1 MTNKGNAENLMNDWG
16 SFDLGKHNEHARP
29 QPKSDASATARHGV
43 GAPVDGLLDPIAFLR
58 MIGRNFFKI
67 IILTVLLTTL
77 GVVAFKFVSF
87 PYTAKAIVLVDPRQ
101 QGVKVSEQVVGDI
114 GGDAAVLESI
124 IEILNSD
131 GFLRP
136 LIKQLKVSEDPQY
149 KNAISGTSGDTR
161 LLLAEFKKS
170 LKIQRLGATYVIE
183 IFFTSNDAEKSAFYA
198 NAVAKAFVEQQ
209 KDFQTSATADAANS
223 LSERLIGLRKA
234 LQQSEEA
241 VAQFRSRNNIIS
253 VDNASTLL
261 QRELQEL
268 SAQVAIAKTA
278 SEVARSQ
285 YNQIRK
291 SSPGAFN
298 TSNAQSE
305 TQQLQALQLQ
315 KSTITQSLAQLNLTF
330 GNRHPRIAAEQ
341 SRLNA
346 LDRQIEGERRRLISS
361 SKQRLDA
368 SVTTL
373 NALEKDMAA
382 LSSKANAGEEQ
393 LVILSELEREASA
406 NRAIFEDFLGRFK
419 SAEKQQGLQGQ
430 EAKIASLA
438 TPPLRSTRPSLALV
452 GGVWGLLSFALSIL
466 IVASIEARTT
476 RGHSVDHNGVDYE
489 RAGAGDGPSQD
500 PHYVDPAL
508 APAMASET
516 PPPPLAWLN
525 KPRVQNHQPEMPAQN
540 IENTKPTV
548 PEAPRTNFEAQT
560 GAVAE
565 RLQKINAPHST
576 NLQEEG
582 RSKKSTINPYT
593 PILPNLMAADF
604 ASLFDMERALASH
617 MKSLP
622 LFKKNRMPRLILV
635 GSWMPQEGK
644 SFVSQSISHL
654 ATINGA
660 TAAIIK
666 TPYNGEVERRAGI
679 DHGLLER
686 PYDFIDPEAMST
698 NRQQSMVSFAGFKA
712 LLKASLQS
720 YDVVVIDAA
729 TVQEEADFEALS
741 SLADATFLLLDRPQQ
756 EEVPRVVERTIEA
769 GLSKVQILLNRI

>member
-1 MTNKGNAENLMNDWG
+1 M
-16 SFDLGKHNEHARP
+16 
-29 QPKSDASATARHGV
+29 
-43 GAPVDGLLDPIAFLR
+43 
-58 MIGRNFFKI
+58 
-67 IILTVLLTTL
+67 
-77 GVVAFKFVSF
+77 
-87 PYTAKAIVLVDPRQ
+87 
-101 QGVKVSEQVVGDI
+101 
-114 GGDAAVLESI
+114 
-124 IEILNSD
+124 
-131 GFLRP
+131 
-136 LIKQLKVSEDPQY
+136 
-149 KNAISGTSGDTR
+149 
-161 LLLAEFKKS
+161 
-170 LKIQRLGATYVIE
+170 
-183 IFFTSNDAEKSAFYA
+183 
-198 NAVAKAFVEQQ
+198 AKAFVEQQ

-234 LQQSEEA
+234 LQESEEA
-241 VAQFRSRNNIIS
+241 VAQFRSRNNIIN

-285 YNQIRK
+285 YNQISK
-291 SSPGAFN
+291 SGTGAFN

-346 LDRQIEGERRRLISS
+346 LDRQIEIERRRLISS

-373 NALEKDMAA
+373 KALEKDMAV

-406 NRAIFEDFLGRFK
+406 NRAIFEDFLSRFK

-466 IVASIEARTT
+466 IVAALETRIT
-476 RGHSVDHNGVDYE
+476 RGHSVGHNDVDHESV
-489 RAGAGDGPSQD
+489 GAADGSSHE
-500 PHYVDPAL
+500 PHYVDPAMT
-508 APAMASET
+508 PAMSSEST
-516 PPPPLAWLN
+516 PPPLERLN
-525 KPRVQNHQPEMPAQN
+525 KSRAQNRQTEMPPQY
-540 IENTKPTV
+540 IENTNPRV
-548 PEAPRTNFEAQT
+548 PEATRLNHEEQS
-560 GAVAE
+560 GAVVEQPQKASAMHSAN
-565 RLQKINAPHST
+565 LQK
-576 NLQEEG
+576 EG
-582 RSKKSTINPYT
+582 RAKKSKINPHT
-593 PILPNLMAADF
+593 PILPNLMTANF
-604 ASLFDMERALASH
+604 ASLYDMERALASH

-644 SFVSQSISHL
+644 SFVSQSIAHL

-660 TAAIIK
+660 AAAIVK
-666 TPYNGEVERRAGI
+666 TPYNGEVERRGGI
-679 DHGLLER
+679 DHGQLER

-698 NRQQSMVSFAGFKA
+698 NKQQSMISFAGFKA

-756 EEVPRVVERTIEA
+756 EQIPRVVERTIEA